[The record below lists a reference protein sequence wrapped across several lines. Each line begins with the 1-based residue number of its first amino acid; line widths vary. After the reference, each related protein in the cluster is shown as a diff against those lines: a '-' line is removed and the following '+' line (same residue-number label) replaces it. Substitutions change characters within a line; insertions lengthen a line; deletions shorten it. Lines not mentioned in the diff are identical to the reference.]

1 MNTVTAAI
9 SGWQLAGRKALWSQR
24 STRSFALRTPR
35 GMLHQMDD
43 KMAAKVNSKLRA
55 AFSAHRAAV
64 AKHDVEIPRR
74 RLRMAGF
81 LEKGQMDSFNSEARG
96 LERTEK
102 QLVKAV
108 ERAEKLN
115 SEAFAMAA
123 MFGLT
128 VMGTGADATCMSAA
142 ALASM
147 KQLTTGLQPGM
158 LGGQPIAGQ
167 RAVAPVG
174 VGVPIAAGPVA
185 AYAAAASLP
194 VFAPA
199 VPPMFD
205 ADPVE
210 HPMVQPLG
218 RQDYGEHLVS
228 VGSFAP
234 PPPNNPDYIP
244 LPFLPASAFGS
255 QPPPQQQPLQQPPQQ
270 QPQPRRPQRQSSELG
285 RELLAEALRTTT
297 ACGMVKEGY
306 MLKRGEGDA
315 SGFKRRFFRWCAVAE
330 LSARALLPSLPLDRV
345 VFRSCSP
352 SALTRTMRTRTR
364 TRVLCILYPAPLA
377 LASSSTFQIH
387 SRWRKEPS
395 FSPSAPS
402 WSTML
407 RTRGTSSQCTLRR
420 GRGSSGPRAP
430 ATRSSGCACLR
441 RRAGLSRADRPM
453 QWRSMTLQQCTRRV
467 YSTDVVIQYRFTHR
481 STRARRAQ

>member
-1 MNTVTAAI
+1 
-9 SGWQLAGRKALWSQR
+9 
-24 STRSFALRTPR
+24 
-35 GMLHQMDD
+35 
-43 KMAAKVNSKLRA
+43 MAAKVNSKLRA

-147 KQLTTGLQPGM
+147 QQLTTGLQPGM

-255 QPPPQQQPLQQPPQQ
+255 QPPPQQQPLQQPLQQPPQQ
-270 QPQPRRPQRQSSELG
+270 QPQPRRKERQSSELG

-352 SALTRTMRTRTR
+352 SALT
-364 TRVLCILYPAPLA
+364 PNDA
-377 LASSSTFQIH
+377 H
-387 SRWRKEPS
+387 SHSYSRAVHTV
-395 FSPSAPS
+395 PSAAGS
-402 WSTML
+402 GELKYFSDTFKVAK
-407 RTRGTSSQCTLRR
+407 GTIFLSLCTKLEHD
-420 GRGSSGPRAP
+420 A
-430 ATRSSGCACLR
+430 
-441 RRAGLSRADRPM
+441 ADARHLITVHTP
-453 QWRSMTLQQCTRRV
+453 
-467 YSTDVVIQYRFTHR
+467 
-481 STRARRAQ
+481 TRAWELRAESASDALEWLRMFEAESGVVAR